1 MNFVSHETSSKLHV
15 LQETEEAGEP
25 TQKIFKTFILTRTMN
40 IKNVEGVRELKN

>member
-1 MNFVSHETSSKLHV
+1 MS

-25 TQKIFKTFILTRTMN
+25 IKKIYRTFILTRTMN